1 MHIHAFHAKGEA
13 KFCLEPTIELAQNL
27 GLSSRLVTSALRLV
41 QGHGNEIRGAWEAH
55 FGR

>member
-41 QGHGNEIRGAWEAH
+41 QGHGDEIRGAWEAH